1 MGRRA
6 ASSGAAAC
14 SGDAQQLEPGAAST
28 LRSVLGGPALVAAAV
43 GVLGVVAAFCSQ
55 AGSVRQEGSAPAQP
69 PPLQP
74 LSAAARPDA
83 GSSTAAAGVVPPM
96 PEGLQTNWECAARCA
111 AMTDGDKAVVERT
124 LLQAGCD
131 PENPGDHVLC
141 ASTPEQICVGACGS
155 GQQDMTKFLPGAFG
169 PAGPRPAELIGKL
182 EAAYAE
188 YWRCADECTRDG
200 VLVDAAA
207 VDAEAQA
214 LGMLKRCGVVQLK
227 GGYDAELLGR
237 VQRAID
243 TIAEKKSAY
252 NKLVDR
258 KQLHDGRFQVYL
270 PFRAPFAERAAIGV
284 SDLVLRVLDGYF
296 DGRGFGIDHVS
307 VLTSSSP
314 SGNQSLHPDVP
325 YFKGLTVSVHTA
337 LVDVTTEM
345 GPTYFCPCTGEALRR
360 EDWPGSAAIKMTIL
374 KQKALLHFKGYSHHL
389 RRCHVPPGVGK
400 RQWKRQA
407 CAEVGGWCRGLP
419 GAQKLHPN
427 GPFCRQEADTTIQGS
442 SGATQDAPRAV
453 EAQLARWDGLLESCG
468 LVPRFCSGSV
478 EGAAA
483 TIASGL

>member
-131 PENPGDHVLC
+131 P
-141 ASTPEQICVGACGS
+141 
-155 GQQDMTKFLPGAFG
+155 
-169 PAGPRPAELIGKL
+169 
-182 EAAYAE
+182 
-188 YWRCADECTRDG
+188 ECTRDG

-374 KQKALLHFKGYSHHL
+374 KQKACFGPSFAPSFTSKGTVTIYDGAMFHQGLANGS
-389 RRCHVPPGVGK
+389 GK
-400 RQWKRQA
+400 DRPVLKL
-407 CAEVGGWCRGLP
+407 EVGAEGFPERRNYIQMAPSAGKKQTRLFREALGP
-419 GAQKLHPN
+419 PRMGAPLRD
-427 GPFCRQEADTTIQGS
+427 GRS
-442 SGATQDAPRAV
+442 SG
-453 EAQLARWDGLLESCG
+453 GG
-468 LVPRFCSGSV
+468 
-478 EGAAA
+478 
-483 TIASGL
+483 

>member
-131 PENPGDHVLC
+131 P
-141 ASTPEQICVGACGS
+141 
-155 GQQDMTKFLPGAFG
+155 
-169 PAGPRPAELIGKL
+169 
-182 EAAYAE
+182 
-188 YWRCADECTRDG
+188 ECTRDG

-374 KQKALLHFKGYSHHL
+374 KQKACFGPSFAPSFTSKGTVTIYDGAMFHQGLANGS
-389 RRCHVPPGVGK
+389 GK
-400 RQWKRQA
+400 DRPVLKL
-407 CAEVGGWCRGLP
+407 EVGAEGFPERRNYIQMAPSAGKKQTRLFRE
-419 GAQKLHPN
+419 AL
-427 GPFCRQEADTTIQGS
+427 GP
-442 SGATQDAPRAV
+442 PRMHHV
-453 EAQLARWDGLLESCG
+453 QSKRS
-468 LVPRFCSGSV
+468 
-478 EGAAA
+478 
-483 TIASGL
+483 

>member
-131 PENPGDHVLC
+131 P
-141 ASTPEQICVGACGS
+141 
-155 GQQDMTKFLPGAFG
+155 
-169 PAGPRPAELIGKL
+169 
-182 EAAYAE
+182 
-188 YWRCADECTRDG
+188 ECTRDG

>member
-1 MGRRA
+1 VHLRPYRHMGRRA

-374 KQKALLHFKGYSHHL
+374 KQKACFGPSFAPSFTSKGTVTIYDGAMFHQGLANGS
-389 RRCHVPPGVGK
+389 GK
-400 RQWKRQA
+400 DRPVLKL
-407 CAEVGGWCRGLP
+407 EVGAEGFPERRNYIQMAPSAGKKQTRLFRE
-419 GAQKLHPN
+419 AL
-427 GPFCRQEADTTIQGS
+427 GP
-442 SGATQDAPRAV
+442 PRMHHV
-453 EAQLARWDGLLESCG
+453 QSKRS
-468 LVPRFCSGSV
+468 
-478 EGAAA
+478 
-483 TIASGL
+483 